1 MVISGVPVPVAPD
14 WTPRVGRALLVAVS
28 TGLLVLTGCSGGQ
41 DDASSSD
48 AEASAAAER
57 AHREQ
62 LGKQLAKD
70 YELSDPPE
78 VEVVRY
84 IASEERG
91 EVMNDCLRESGW
103 AVDSGGMVDVPAGQE
118 SKYQE
123 SQYVCA
129 MKYPVPA
136 RYDQE
141 WGDEQLRQQYAWTTE
156 FVVPCLEEAGHPIT
170 NIPSE
175 SVFLERW
182 TSERPFFP
190 FEQVQIPGGGS
201 AQQFNKAWSDL
212 EQACPQMTPGDVM
225 WDGVSIEE
233 WKARRG

>member
-1 MVISGVPVPVAPD
+1 MPAALETSTRA
-14 WTPRVGRALLVAVS
+14 GRALMGAVI
-28 TGLLVLTGCSGGQ
+28 TGVFALTGCSGDQADEPSAG
-41 DDASSSD
+41 S
-48 AEASAAAER
+48 EASVAAEK
-57 AHREQ
+57 AHWEQ
-62 LGKQLAKD
+62 AAKD
-70 YELSDPPE
+70 LAEYYELSDPPE

-84 IASEERG
+84 VSTEERD
-91 EVMNDCLRESGW
+91 EVLTDCLGDSGW
-103 AVDSGGMVDVPAGQE
+103 SVDAGGGVDVPAGQE
-118 SKYQE
+118 SRYKE
-123 SQYVCA
+123 AQYVCA
-129 MKYPVPA
+129 LKYPVPA
-136 RYDQE
+136 RYEQE

-175 SVFLERW
+175 SVFLDMW

-201 AQQFNKAWSDL
+201 AEQFNEAWNDL
-212 EQACPQMTPGDVM
+212 EAQCPQMMPGSVM

>member
-1 MVISGVPVPVAPD
+1 MPAALEKSTRA
-14 WTPRVGRALLVAVS
+14 GRALMVAVS
-28 TGLLVLTGCSGGQ
+28 TGVVALTGCSGGQ
-41 DDASSSD
+41 VDEPSSD
-48 AEASAAAER
+48 AEASAAAEK
-57 AHREQ
+57 AHWEEA
-62 LGKQLAKD
+62 GKQLAEY

-84 IASEERG
+84 VATEELD
-91 EVMNDCLRESGW
+91 EVLTQCLRESGW
-103 AVDSGGMVDVPAGQE
+103 SVDSGGGVDVPEGQE
-118 SKYQE
+118 SKYKE
-123 SQYVCA
+123 AQYVCA
-129 MKYPVPA
+129 QMYPTPA

-141 WGDEQLRQQYAWTTE
+141 WGDDQLRQQYAWTTE

-201 AQQFNKAWSDL
+201 AEQFNKAWNDL
-212 EQACPQMTPGDVM
+212 EAQCPQMMPGSVM

-233 WKARRG
+233 WKAQRG